1 MKYEGRIGNTAK
13 CSSATRERPLAG
25 FYLQPFLVE
34 YIRGQL
40 PHRICIV
47 IQMQLSVSEYIKSN
61 TLPQPIHDDDVGRRA
76 PMTWPFHKQH
86 HVK

>member
-1 MKYEGRIGNTAK
+1 MHQ
-13 CSSATRERPLAG
+13 SSL
-25 FYLQPFLVE
+25 YLQLTLVE

-61 TLPQPIHDDDVGRRA
+61 ALPPIHDDVHDLAFSYNYNSNTTKQA
-76 PMTWPFHKQH
+76 PTTTRTKEDEGENSGS
-86 HVK
+86 